1 MKVIFYTSALLFSV
15 LSAIAYAQIEPSMPP
30 GMTPDPLPSSTPSM
44 TPKPMRPS
52 IPKLY
57 LSTAGRPPFTEL
69 MITPFRRLNV
79 CPSEYKSGFSI
90 RCEVANAGT
99 VFWRVRGQLYK
110 KEYFAPYYLSGN
122 WRTQVGPFK
131 GLDNLPRGARLR
143 VACRVLTRKPVWVD
157 LIKSC

>member
-1 MKVIFYTSALLFSV
+1 MNRTALFFCIFLS
-15 LSAIAYAQIEPSMPP
+15 LSAFALAQIEPSMVPT
-30 GMTPDPLPSSTPSM
+30 MTPDPLPSVVSVPT
-44 TPKPMRPS
+44 RPS

-57 LSTAGRPPFTEL
+57 LSTAGMPPFTEI

-79 CPSEYKSGFSI
+79 CPSEYSSGFSI

-99 VFWRVRGQLYK
+99 VFWKVRGQLHK

-122 WRTQVGPFK
+122 WRTQVGPYK
-131 GLDNLPRGARLR
+131 GLDNMPRGARLR
-143 VACRVLTRKPVWVD
+143 VACNVATRKPVWVD